1 MQEAP
6 ARSVSA
12 GPASGLAPARGGS
25 TQAAPELTI
34 VIPTFSER
42 ENVPL
47 LVERLRQVLQ
57 DCTWEVIFVDDDSP
71 DGTADVAKAIGG
83 SDARIRCL
91 RRIGRRGLSGA
102 CLEGMLASQARF
114 VAVMDADL
122 QHDETLLVSML
133 AALRGG
139 TADLVVGTR
148 YAPGGASE
156 GFSTRRLQLS
166 QLATQTARAL
176 LGVALSDPMSGFFML
191 RRDVIERLAPKLS
204 TQGFKL
210 LLDIVVTA
218 GDTVRIVELPY
229 QFRERLRGESKLDAR
244 VAFDFVGLVL
254 AKATGDVVSLR
265 FVFFSAVGFLGIV
278 VHFAVLAACIDW
290 LGLRFA
296 SAQTL
301 ATLLAIASN
310 FIFNNAFTYRDQRLV
325 GRAFFTGLAR
335 FYAISLIGALSNVGV
350 GNWLFSYQQTWWV
363 AGLGGAFMGL
373 VWNYVVASLV
383 VWRSR

>member
-6 ARSVSA
+6 ARPSSRGPAA
-12 GPASGLAPARGGS
+12 GPGQAAAGA
-25 TQAAPELTI
+25 AAPELTI
-34 VIPTFSER
+34 VVPTFNER

-47 LVERLRQVLQ
+47 LVERLRHVLQ
-57 DCTWEVIFVDDDSP
+57 DCAWEVIFVDDDSP
-71 DGTADVAKAIGG
+71 DGTAEVAKAIGSG
-83 SDARIRCL
+83 DARVRCM

-102 CLEGMLASQARF
+102 CLEGMLASQAQF

-139 TADLVVGTR
+139 TADLVIGTR
-148 YAPGGASE
+148 YAPGGAPL
-156 GFSTRRLQLS
+156 GLSTERLQLS
-166 QLATQTARAL
+166 QLATHSARGL

-191 RRDVIERLAPKLS
+191 RREVIERLAPKLS

-218 GDTVRIVELPY
+218 RGTLRIAELPF
-229 QFRERLRGESKLDAR
+229 QFRARQRGESKLDAR
-244 VAFDFVGLVL
+244 VAFDFIGLVL

-265 FVFFSAVGFLGIV
+265 FVFFSAVGLLGIM
-278 VHFAVLAACIDW
+278 VHFAVLAAAIDW
-290 LGLRFA
+290 IGLHFA
-296 SAQTL
+296 WAQTV

-310 FIFNNAFTYRDQRLV
+310 FVLNNAFTYRDQRLV
-325 GRAFFTGLAR
+325 GRAFLTGLAR
-335 FYAISLIGALSNVGV
+335 FYVVSIIGALSNVGV
-350 GNWLFSYQQTWWV
+350 GNWLFSNQQTWWV

>member
-1 MQEAP
+1 MQQAP
-6 ARSVSA
+6 ARSVSGGAAA
-12 GPASGLAPARGGS
+12 GLPAGGDGA

-34 VIPTFSER
+34 IIPTFNER

-47 LVERLRQVLQ
+47 LVERLRAVLQ
-57 DCTWEVIFVDDDSP
+57 DCAWEVIFVDDDSP
-71 DGTADVAKAIGG
+71 DGTADLAKTIGVG
-83 SDARIRCL
+83 DARVRCL
-91 RRIGRRGLSGA
+91 RRIGRRGLSGS

-139 TADLVVGTR
+139 AADLAVGTR

-156 GFSTRRLQLS
+156 GLSARRLQLS

-218 GDTVRIVELPY
+218 GDTVRIIELPY
-229 QFRERLRGESKLDAR
+229 QFRER
-244 VAFDFVGLVL
+244 
-254 AKATGDVVSLR
+254 
-265 FVFFSAVGFLGIV
+265 
-278 VHFAVLAACIDW
+278 
-290 LGLRFA
+290 
-296 SAQTL
+296 
-301 ATLLAIASN
+301 
-310 FIFNNAFTYRDQRLV
+310 QR
-325 GRAFFTGLAR
+325 
-335 FYAISLIGALSNVGV
+335 
-350 GNWLFSYQQTWWV
+350 
-363 AGLGGAFMGL
+363 
-373 VWNYVVASLV
+373 
-383 VWRSR
+383 